1 MFRKLLPIAA
11 FITLIFLSF
20 VKIPTDASPNYQAT
34 PFPTSTALQ
43 DGRILY
49 VVQIGDSQWLI
60 AAKFALDIDQ
70 LRLLNNWGPDEAL
83 IEGQVILLGLAE
95 REESTA
101 TPDPAANSTPVGTP
115 EEEGT
120 ATICVLL
127 YDDENG
133 DALRQETEFGIAG
146 GAVSISERS
155 GLASSSAATSDQVDD
170 DGDPVLSC
178 FEELP
183 PGEYTVSVAA
193 PEGLN
198 PTTEQSVT
206 LNVNA
211 GDIATLNF
219 GSQLSSA
226 TQSAVLS
233 PEEGGRSPLMGL
245 LGLVLMLSGAG
256 LGLYT
261 WQIARRN

>member
-1 MFRKLLPIAA
+1 MLRKILLFSAFLVLMILLLPR
-11 FITLIFLSF
+11 
-20 VKIPTDASPNYQAT
+20 VNVEASPNFQAT
-34 PFPTSTALQ
+34 PFPTSTPLQ

-60 AAKFALDIDQ
+60 AAKFALDIDE
-70 LRLLNNWGPDEAL
+70 LRLLNNWDADEAL

-95 REESTA
+95 QA
-101 TPDPAANSTPVGTP
+101 TPTVSPPADAQLTPVGTP
-115 EEEGT
+115 EDEGT

-127 YDDENG
+127 YEDVNG
-133 DALRQETEFGIAG
+133 DALRQESEFGIAG
-146 GAVSISERS
+146 GAVSVSERS
-155 GLASSSAATSDQVDD
+155 GLASESAATTDEVDS

-178 FEELP
+178 FVELP

-206 LNVNA
+206 LALTA

-219 GSQLSSA
+219 GAQMSSA
-226 TQSAVLS
+226 AQSAELS
-233 PEEGGRSPLMGL
+233 PEEGGRSPLIGL
-245 LGLVLMLSGAG
+245 LGIILLLSGSG
-256 LGLYT
+256 LGIYT
-261 WQIARRN
+261 WQISRKN